1 MQWSR
6 RERDKVQGN
15 KENVKKRD
23 KRILAVCNIT
33 LQKRSTIG
41 KATSSIQHLEQEPFS
56 LQELTKSFKL

>member
-6 RERDKVQGN
+6 REIDKVQGN

-33 LQKRSTIG
+33 L
-41 KATSSIQHLEQEPFS
+41 
-56 LQELTKSFKL
+56 